1 MYRWK
6 ITSFIVFSSMFWTVS
21 MASASSTWL
30 LLNWV
35 LTTEPEPKDEIKEEQ
50 ELIKNEPETEES
62 GSSDEPVKVK
72 KEEPEEQPAWLQRYM
87 AEGDEGGIGSG
98 LESSE
103 AQGLQKRRS
112 HLGDE
117 EYDS

>member
-1 MYRWK
+1 
-6 ITSFIVFSSMFWTVS
+6 

-35 LTTEPEPKDEIKEEQ
+35 LTTESGSEPKEEIKEEQ

-62 GSSDEPVKVK
+62 GSSDEPVQVK

-103 AQGLQKRRS
+103 AKGLQKRRS
-112 HLGDE
+112 HLDE
-117 EYDS
+117 EDDDS